1 MHIWTNVCINMCMC
15 VCERTLLY
23 LLSASNHLLH
33 SHQTFANIHKLA
45 FQNSEMLVSTWMG
58 QRKELI
64 LATATSRY
72 ACHLGG
78 TLLAEGGGQ
87 LYNIPVQ

>member
-1 MHIWTNVCINMCMC
+1 MHIRTNVCINMCMC
-15 VCERTLLY
+15 VCKRTLVPLQ
-23 LLSASNHLLH
+23 SGSDHLLH
-33 SHQTFANIHKLA
+33 SHQTYANIHKLA

-64 LATATSRY
+64 LTTATYRY

-87 LYNIPVQ
+87 L